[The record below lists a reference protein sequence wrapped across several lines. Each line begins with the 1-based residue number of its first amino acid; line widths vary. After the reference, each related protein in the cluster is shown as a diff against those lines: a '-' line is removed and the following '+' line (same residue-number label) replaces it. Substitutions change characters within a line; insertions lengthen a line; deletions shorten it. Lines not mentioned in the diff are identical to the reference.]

1 MKILSFSFN
10 NAIRSMSTA
19 SVSAIDVSDVVI
31 GTMITDDALTTIS
44 VQQDL
49 VLSDMLDSSQ
59 YDIKPIIFSESS
71 VVAPEPISPT
81 IFCII

>member
-1 MKILSFSFN
+1 M
-10 NAIRSMSTA
+10 AIRPPFTIYESDG
-19 SVSAIDVSDVVI
+19 DVIVN
-31 GTMITDDALTTIS
+31 GITDDALTTIS

>member
-1 MKILSFSFN
+1 M
-10 NAIRSMSTA
+10 AIRPTFTIYESDG
-19 SVSAIDVSDVVI
+19 DVIVN
-31 GTMITDDALTTIS
+31 GITDDALTTIS